1 MDRAK
6 TQAEQCALD
15 IQTDKLFQEGVYAI
29 LGADKVCT
37 FKDGSLF
44 LNVEGKECLSDQVMA
59 RHGYSRYDFPT
70 SSAAKTFETV
80 NRCSANALFVRKT
93 GTFQALA
100 FDGWES
106 VNGDQMADNPR
117 FIVAHDVTAAV
128 LAANEAEEIS
138 DDDLEA
144 AANF

>member
-1 MDRAK
+1 MGK

-29 LGADKVCT
+29 LGADKVCI
-37 FKDGSLF
+37 FKDGSMF
-44 LNVEGKECLSDQVMA
+44 LNVQDKECLSDQVMT
-59 RHGYSRYDFPT
+59 RHGYKKYEFKNAGAERTFCAVNHCL
-70 SSAAKTFETV
+70 SSG
-80 NRCSANALFVRKT
+80 LFARERGASYHVMM
-93 GTFQALA
+93 

-106 VNGDQMADNPR
+106 VNGDQMTEHPR